1 MFKSAKVEDG
11 KVIVELDH
19 VGEGLILSDGG
30 KAAKGFILAGPDGNF
45 VVANAEIT
53 SQNQITVSHPSIK
66 SPTEIRYAWADNP
79 EVNLYNSEK
88 LPAVPF
94 RKTLGN

>member
-1 MFKSAKVEDG
+1 M
-11 KVIVELDH
+11 
-19 VGEGLILSDGG
+19 LSDGG
-30 KAAKGFILAGPDGNF
+30 KSVKGFILAGSDGNF
-45 VVANAEIT
+45 VVAKAEIT
-53 SQNQITVSHPSIK
+53 GKDQITVSHPGIK

-94 RKTLGN
+94 RKTLGE